1 VSSLT
6 GYEPQ
11 DLIEKTLYQY
21 VHSED
26 MIPLRAMH
34 VTRKEND
41 QNGFKKLILILNP
54 FFSSVK

>member
-1 VSSLT
+1 MSQLT

-26 MIPLRAMH
+26 MLALRAMH
-34 VTRKEND
+34 VTRKSDRIRNSTLNTNVFEN
-41 QNGFKKLILILNP
+41 K
-54 FFSSVK
+54 VAE